1 VLSNSELFIP
11 RNASYQAPKLPSIRV
26 SSPDY
31 QQSSATPIPESHFS
45 STPAWDPSSRT
56 PEPEPEPEPDPPA
69 SCSSD
74 LLEQKHILLDS
85 RLLNVQLRVV
95 VTGAKYTEKELT
107 ASVQCI
113 DGRLCI
119 RRPLYKSFEA
129 LSPEWVTPKHP
140 NPTRDNGLLV
150 VVKGD
155 HCGQYVRRI
164 HHRYVDGEAVVIVAG
179 VNRAAGQADTLTE
192 ERLELDVSSLCVCE
206 ESKEDKQRN
215 ASLMNDLRENARKTR
230 AK

>member
-1 VLSNSELFIP
+1 M
-11 RNASYQAPKLPSIRV
+11 
-26 SSPDY
+26 
-31 QQSSATPIPESHFS
+31 PESRFS

-56 PEPEPEPEPDPPA
+56 PQPEPEPEPDHPSA

-95 VTGAKYTEKELT
+95 VTGAKYNQKELVV
-107 ASVQCI
+107 SVQCI

-119 RRPLYKSFEA
+119 RRPIYKSLETF
-129 LSPEWVTPKHP
+129 SPEWVTPKHP
-140 NPTRDNGLLV
+140 NATRDNGLLV

-155 HCGQYVRRI
+155 HCGRYVRRI
-164 HHRYVDGEAVVIVAG
+164 HHRYVDEVAVVILAA
-179 VNRAAGQADTLTE
+179 VNRAAGQPDTLTG
-192 ERLELDVSSLCVCE
+192 ERFELDVSFLCVCE
-206 ESKEDKQRN
+206 ESKEDKQKN
-215 ASLMNDLRENARKTR
+215 VLLMNDLREEARKTR

>member
-1 VLSNSELFIP
+1 
-11 RNASYQAPKLPSIRV
+11 
-26 SSPDY
+26 
-31 QQSSATPIPESHFS
+31 ESHFS

-179 VNRAAGQADTLTE
+179 VNRAAGQADTLTG

-206 ESKEDKQRN
+206 ESKEDKHRN
-215 ASLMNDLRENARKTR
+215 GSLMNDLRENARKIR